1 MSCAHRWAAL
11 SDGWKRCVRCL
22 ATARTDGDDQAA
34 IVAQWNRRLQTE
46 GQSPIRTKQVFKS
59 KRRQWN
65 DRQRQK
71 RPQR

>member
-22 ATARTDGDDQAA
+22 ATSTTEGDDQAA
-34 IVAQWNRRLQTE
+34 IVAQWNRKLQTE
-46 GQSPIRTKQVFKS
+46 GQSLIRTKQVFKS

-65 DRQRQK
+65 DQQSRK
-71 RPQR
+71 RRRK